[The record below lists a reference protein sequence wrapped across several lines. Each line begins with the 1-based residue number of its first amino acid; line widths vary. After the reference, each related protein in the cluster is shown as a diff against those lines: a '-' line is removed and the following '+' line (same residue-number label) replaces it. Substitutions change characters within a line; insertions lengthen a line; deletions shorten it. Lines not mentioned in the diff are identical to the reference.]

1 MRKKNWLSL
10 LLAVS
15 VASSFTGCLDIGESE
30 QSGTSGW
37 SSGGDYTQ
45 IKADDDLYAT
55 TINSLVATDSLGRSF
70 EEAVVTDSNK
80 KVGLF
85 YWVWHGVHTNSGIF
99 NISELLENDPDALW
113 GTDASVKDKS
123 PINAMHYW
131 GEPLYGYYS
140 SDDPWVIKKHLEL
153 FVMSGIDYLALDL
166 TNLITYDE
174 TIKVLAA
181 EIQRLQEQGW
191 NAPTILPIFGAN
203 ISSRNNIYAFYQNF
217 YKNAEYDSIWY
228 KENGKPVLCV
238 DYTDGGTDP
247 YGDIFEY
254 IKTHDDLTETQ
265 LSEFKSHFTFRNTL
279 WPYQHE
285 EKNDKVA
292 DDDMSWIDWYYPQ
305 HITGKGYMNVS
316 VAQHPSYAFASS
328 EHPEFRN
335 LYYNKNWGRGWDYTT
350 QTNNYRNVL
359 SGTNLESQW
368 QTAFDNYD
376 KVQEVMVTGWNEW
389 IAQKLT
395 NYHSSFN
402 GYVMFADQF
411 NMEFSRD
418 LEMMAD
424 EDGYG
429 DNFYLQ
435 NMRNTRNFKNRTTTA
450 FVGGKASPSLDK
462 SDGWDKGRTYMDIGG
477 EVVERN
483 HRNTDGSAM
492 YVNKTNR
499 NDVVSTQVVN
509 DGEYLYIKINTLND
523 IVVDEQANNNL
534 NILLSISGSQAPSW
548 EGYQFVLNRTAPKFG
563 LAKTSLEQVN
573 AQGRYAFTNVC
584 DVDSYMEGKTFTVKI
599 PLSKLGISD
608 SKNFTIDFKVAD
620 GISDPSNIMK
630 YYVDGE
636 SAPIGRLNYR
646 YNAGK

>member
-1 MRKKNWLSL
+1 MARKKNLISLTLALSM
-10 LLAVS
+10 LASAV
-15 VASSFTGCLDIGESE
+15 GCFGGEDV
-30 QSGTSGW
+30 QSGE
-37 SSGGDYTQ
+37 YTRVS
-45 IKADDDLYAT
+45 AEDNLYAT
-55 TINSLVATDSLGRSF
+55 TINSLVATDALGRSF
-70 EEAVVTDSNK
+70 GEAAVTDSQN

-85 YWVWHGVHTNSGIF
+85 YWVWHGAHTSSGIF

-113 GTDASVKDKS
+113 GTDASVKDTS

-131 GEPLYGYYS
+131 AEPLYGYYS

-174 TIKVLAA
+174 TIKILAA

-191 NAPTILPIFGAN
+191 NAPRILPIFGAN
-203 ISSRNNIYAFYQNF
+203 ISSRNNIYTFYRNF
-217 YKNAEYDSIWY
+217 YLNAEYDSVWY

-238 DYTDGGTDP
+238 DYTDGGSDA

-254 IKTHDDLTETQ
+254 IKTHDNLTDTQ

-279 WPYQHE
+279 WPYQHD
-285 EKNDKVA
+285 EKNDKLSA
-292 DDDMSWIDWYYPQ
+292 DDMSWIDWVYPQ
-305 HITGKGYMNVS
+305 HITSSGYMNVS
-316 VAQHPSYAFASS
+316 VAQHPAYAFAVS
-328 EHPEFRN
+328 EHPEFRD
-335 LYYNKNWGRGWDYTT
+335 LYYNRNWGRGWDYKT
-350 QTNNYRNVL
+350 QTNSYRNVL
-359 SGTNLESQW
+359 SGTNLGNQW

-376 KVQEVMVTGWNEW
+376 KVNEVMVTGWNEW

-395 NYHSSFN
+395 NYHEYG
-402 GYVMFADQF
+402 GYAVFADQF

-424 EDGYG
+424 ENGYG

-435 NMRNTRNFKNRTTTA
+435 NMRNVRRFKNQTTTS
-450 FVGGKASPSLDK
+450 FVGGKASPSLEQ
-462 SDGWDKGRTYMDIGG
+462 SDGWEKGRTYLDIGG
-477 EVVERN
+477 EVSERN
-483 HRNTDGSAM
+483 FRNADGSEI
-492 YVNKTNR
+492 YSNKSNR

-509 DGEYLYIKINTLND
+509 DGEYLYIKINTSDD
-523 IVVDEQANNNL
+523 IVIEENAENNL
-534 NILLSISGSQAPSW
+534 NILLSVQGSELPSW

-563 LAKTSLEQVN
+563 LSKTSLERVN
-573 AQGRYAFTNVC
+573 AQGMYAFTNVC
-584 DVDSYMEGKTFTVKI
+584 DVDCYLSGKTLSVRI
-599 PLSKLGISD
+599 PLKRLEISD

-620 GISDPSNIMK
+620 GISDPSDIMK

-636 SAPIGRLNYR
+636 AAPVGRLNYR